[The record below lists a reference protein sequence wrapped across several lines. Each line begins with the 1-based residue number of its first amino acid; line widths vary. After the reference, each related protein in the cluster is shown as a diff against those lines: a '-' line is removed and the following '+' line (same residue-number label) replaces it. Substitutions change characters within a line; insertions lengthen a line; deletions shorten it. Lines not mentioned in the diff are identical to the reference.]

1 MIVDKLNDIINS
13 YGEKSSLKT
22 FCLYVR
28 DNIYDT
34 DRLNVKDVSEGC
46 YLSKGQTSKCL
57 PF

>member
-34 DRLNVKDVSEGC
+34 DPEKH
-46 YLSKGQTSKCL
+46 CL
-57 PF
+57 IIDDKNLVLPA

>member
-46 YLSKGQTSKCL
+46 YL
-57 PF
+57 